1 MRSAV
6 ERFPAVITRLISWVT
21 RRELY
26 TGSGSSGRPG
36 ISARRGTLRPPLRA
50 VLGTAL
56 LAVGDARR
64 VERGP
69 DHLVAEAREVLDAAA
84 ADQHDGVLLEV
95 VALAGDVRADLHRV
109 GQPDARDLPKR
120 GVRLLRRGRVHAR
133 ADAPLLR
140 RAAQGRR
147 LHLRLRRSTTFP
159 HELVDSR
166 YGNSSRGLTGL
177 HTTKAGGATPPPT
190 RG

>member
-26 TGSGSSGRPG
+26 TGSGSSGRTG

-69 DHLVAEAREVLDAAA
+69 DHLVAEARQVLDAAA
-84 ADQHDGVLLEV
+84 ADQDDRVLLQV
-95 VALAGDVRADLHRV
+95 VPLAWDVGPDLHLIREPHAGDL
-109 GQPDARDLPKR
+109 
-120 GVRLLRRGRVHAR
+120 
-133 ADAPLLR
+133 
-140 RAAQGRR
+140 
-147 LHLRLRRSTTFP
+147 
-159 HELVDSR
+159 
-166 YGNSSRGLTGL
+166 
-177 HTTKAGGATPPPT
+177 
-190 RG
+190 